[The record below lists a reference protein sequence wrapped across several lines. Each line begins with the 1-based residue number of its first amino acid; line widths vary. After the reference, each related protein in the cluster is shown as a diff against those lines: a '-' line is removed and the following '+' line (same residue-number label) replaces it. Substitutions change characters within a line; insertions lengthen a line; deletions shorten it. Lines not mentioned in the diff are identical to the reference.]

1 MVDEFLSEREQA
13 EQLRGWLRENWIWL
27 VAGVALTVGGYYGY
41 RAWESRQASRAV
53 DAGQRFAAMLDAIG
67 ANRRDEGLRLAGEL
81 TGDFADTPYAD
92 QATLVLARLDVDSGD
107 FAAAE
112 KRLAAVAGASE
123 DPDLRIVARLR
134 LARVQMA
141 QGRYDEAIRSL
152 DAVAT
157 PAVDA
162 RVLELKGDVRLAQ
175 GDSASALA
183 DWRKAQ
189 EAAETDPAAASQVD
203 MELLQL
209 KIDELGAAGPAELMD
224 DAE

>member
-209 KIDELGAAGPAELMD
+209 KIDELGAAGPAE
-224 DAE
+224 

>member
-107 FAAAE
+107 LAAAE
-112 KRLAAVAGASE
+112 KRLAEVAGSSE

-134 LARVQMA
+134 LARVQLA
-141 QGRYDEAIRSL
+141 QGRYDDAIRSL

-162 RVLELKGDVRLAQ
+162 RVFELKGDVRLAQ
-175 GDSASALA
+175 GDSAAALA

-189 EAAETDPAAASQVD
+189 EAAEADPAAASQVD

-209 KIDELGAAGPAELMD
+209 KIDELGAAGPAE
-224 DAE
+224 

>member
-107 FAAAE
+107 LAAAE
-112 KRLAAVAGASE
+112 KRLADVAGASE

-134 LARVQMA
+134 LARVQLA
-141 QGRYDEAIRSL
+141 QGRYDDAIRSL

-162 RVLELKGDVRLAQ
+162 RVFELKGDVRLAQ
-175 GDSASALA
+175 GDSAAALA

-189 EAAETDPAAASQVD
+189 EAAEADPAAASQVD

-209 KIDELGAAGPAELMD
+209 KIDELGAAGPAE
-224 DAE
+224 